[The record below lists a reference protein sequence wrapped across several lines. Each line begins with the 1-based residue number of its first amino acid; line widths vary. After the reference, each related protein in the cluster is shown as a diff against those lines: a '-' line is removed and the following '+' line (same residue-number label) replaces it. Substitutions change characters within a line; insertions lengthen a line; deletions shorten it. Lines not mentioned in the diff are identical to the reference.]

1 MNILQISIQA
11 PGYNSGGTLG
21 ILQFSYALTRN
32 NKVTY
37 IGPKIESE
45 DIEPWFEKTIYMSRK
60 LTLVEKLQSL
70 LHMEF
75 DKYYILWNKIDI
87 NFNDYDAIY
96 IDFTRWQYVVK
107 SIKKSGYKGKIIVRA
122 HNVEKD
128 YLRVEY
134 KSQRTI
140 SSYIKS
146 ILAGHREKYM
156 VNDVDVV
163 ACAFDT
169 FLDGSEPN
177 QNYDTS
183 SYTTL
188 FIQGG
193 NSAIESMISAD
204 KSVSVRGFVWNKIYK
219 RKLLEK
225 VKFDDNLIICEDSV
239 FSWEIMKTAKT
250 LQLVQVPLYHYRK
263 RINSSTG
270 SANFEKN
277 YTAVEAYSRMI
288 EDVVEKRVCLGNLYK
303 KELFKQY
310 IYWIV
315 HTAESNGANR
325 RKLSMLNKY
334 VGLIPD
340 TFEVEELSFE
350 MRRKLIA
357 LKKSPDDFIRTIK
370 MWSCYKNI
378 KKSIKRIIKH

>member
-1 MNILQISIQA
+1 MNLILKENKKFKCIKILGGVSSARNYGISKAKGKYIA
-11 PGYNSGGTLG
+11 FLDADDLVHPECYR
-21 ILQFSYALTRN
+21 ILMEN
-32 NKVTY
+32 
-37 IGPKIESE
+37 IES
-45 DIEPWFEKTIYMSRK
+45 
-60 LTLVEKLQSL
+60 
-70 LHMEF
+70 
-75 DKYYILWNKIDI
+75 
-87 NFNDYDAIY
+87 
-96 IDFTRWQYVVK
+96 
-107 SIKKSGYKGKIIVRA
+107 
-122 HNVEKD
+122 
-128 YLRVEY
+128 
-134 KSQRTI
+134 
-140 SSYIKS
+140 
-146 ILAGHREKYM
+146 
-156 VNDVDVV
+156 NDVDVV

-188 FIQGG
+188 FIRGG

-204 KSVSVRGFVWNKIYK
+204 KSASVRGFVWNKIYK

-225 VKFDDNLIICEDSV
+225 VKFDENLIICEDSV

-250 LQLVQVPLYHYRK
+250 LQLVQVQLYHYRK

-270 SANFEKN
+270 RATFEKN

-288 EDVVEKRVCLGNLYK
+288 EDVMEKRVCLGNLYK

-310 IYWIV
+310 IYWIL

-325 RKLSMLNKY
+325 HELSRLNKY

-357 LKKSPDDFIRTIK
+357 LKNSPDDFIRTMR
-370 MWSCYKNI
+370 MWSYYKNI
-378 KKSIKRIIKH
+378 KKLIKTIIKH